1 MNVGG
6 AGSTILMIFAGLSGS
21 GVLSIF
27 TEGNIGKENFMI
39 MNSFILPIALFIGI
53 LCIGVIS
60 GGLADTIAY
69 KQKI

>member
-1 MNVGG
+1 
-6 AGSTILMIFAGLSGS
+6 
-21 GVLSIF
+21 
-27 TEGNIGKENFMI
+27 MI

-60 GGLADTIAY
+60 GGLAYTIAY